1 MCTVK
6 GNTPRLYQ
14 RIEDAFLC
22 AGLNPD
28 HTTTDR
34 GHGRQDERQITAL
47 SVDPDDLAD
56 LFPGVRQ
63 IFRLVRSR
71 HNTKTHALSQEI
83 VYALTAADAER
94 LPPAEAA
101 QAIRD
106 HWRIET
112 ILHRQKDVHMREDED
127 RTHLLHAP
135 HNLGALRN
143 LAMLLLRQATAATA
157 TWQKRRMTI
166 ARQPWRIHRLLAGA
180 AA

>member
-1 MCTVK
+1 M
-6 GNTPRLYQ
+6 
-14 RIEDAFLC
+14 
-22 AGLNPD
+22 
-28 HTTTDR
+28 
-34 GHGRQDERQITAL
+34 TAL

-56 LFPGVRQ
+56 LYPGVRQ
-63 IFRLVRSR
+63 IVRIVR
-71 HNTKTHALSQEI
+71 TRQNTKTHALSQEI
-83 VYALTAADAER
+83 VYALTAADADR

-112 ILHRQKDVHMREDED
+112 ILHRQKDVHMREDDD

-143 LAMLLLRQATAATA
+143 LAILLLRQATAAAA
-157 TWQKRRMTI
+157 TWQRRRQTVT
-166 ARQPWRIHRLLAGA
+166 RQPWRIHRLLTCA